1 MLKNKINIIFFLPNF
16 KFGGASKSLVNL
28 VTNLNKKKYNIF
40 IFCLNKCDYKNE
52 LKKLN
57 ITIYEL
63 NIKKTIFSIFFIKR
77 ILKKIIERTNLKTIF
92 ISNINYA
99 NVISILFLSSIKNL
113 KIITI
118 DRTPIQELNFNY
130 HNPIIFFKNFL
141 IKLLIKFI
149 YYKADFR
156 IGNSLTLSKDLSKI
170 SNSKFK
176 TIYPSTLKITRPWKK
191 KFVRNK
197 IQILWIGRLS
207 KEKDFFTIIKSA
219 KLLIDENIIFNV
231 IGDGEDIGKIKKI
244 IIELNIKKLFRFY
257 GYVHDINKFL
267 DKSDLYISSS
277 LYEGFQNSMI
287 EAINYNIPIISSRS
301 FGGINDILKNG
312 KYGFLFARRDYNGLA
327 NLIKKFI
334 HDPKK
339 FYNKAKLAKKRL
351 KYFDFPNSNNNFEK
365 VFDSL

>member
-63 NIKKTIFSIFFIKR
+63 NIKKTIFSIFFIKK

-130 HNPIIFFKNFL
+130 RNPIIFFKNFL

-156 IGNSLTLSKDLSKI
+156 IGNSLTLSKDLSII

-176 TIYPSTLKITRPWKK
+176 TIYPSTLKIIRPWKK

-197 IQILWIGRLS
+197 IQILYN
-207 KEKDFFTIIKSA
+207 T
-219 KLLIDENIIFNV
+219 LIFL
-231 IGDGEDIGKIKKI
+231 KI
-244 IIELNIKKLFRFY
+244 L
-257 GYVHDINKFL
+257 
-267 DKSDLYISSS
+267 
-277 LYEGFQNSMI
+277 
-287 EAINYNIPIISSRS
+287 
-301 FGGINDILKNG
+301 
-312 KYGFLFARRDYNGLA
+312 
-327 NLIKKFI
+327 
-334 HDPKK
+334 
-339 FYNKAKLAKKRL
+339 
-351 KYFDFPNSNNNFEK
+351 
-365 VFDSL
+365 

>member
-1 MLKNKINIIFFLPNF
+1 MQKNKINIIFFLPNF

-28 VTNLNKKKYNIF
+28 VTNLNQKKYNIF

-63 NIKKTIFSIFFIKR
+63 NIKKTIFAIFVIKK
-77 ILKKIIERTNLKTIF
+77 IVKKIIKSTNLKTIF

-113 KIITI
+113 KIVTI

-130 HNPIIFFKNFL
+130 YNPIIFFKNFV

-149 YYKADFR
+149 YYKADYR

-176 TIYPSTLKITRPWKK
+176 TIYPSTLKVIRPWEE

-207 KEKDFFTIIKSA
+207 QEKDFFTIIKSA

-231 IGDGEDIGKIKKI
+231 IGDGEDMRKIKKI

-257 GYVHDINKFL
+257 GYVHNINKFL

-287 EAINYNIPIISSRS
+287 EAINYNTPIISSRS
-301 FGGINDILKNG
+301 FGGIQDILKNG
-312 KYGFLFARRDYNGLA
+312 KYGFLFDRQDYISLA
-327 NLIKKFI
+327 KLIKKFI
-334 HDPKK
+334 YDPKE
-339 FYNKAKLAKKRL
+339 FYNKAKLAKKNL
-351 KYFDFPNSNNNFEK
+351 IYFDFSNSNNNFEK